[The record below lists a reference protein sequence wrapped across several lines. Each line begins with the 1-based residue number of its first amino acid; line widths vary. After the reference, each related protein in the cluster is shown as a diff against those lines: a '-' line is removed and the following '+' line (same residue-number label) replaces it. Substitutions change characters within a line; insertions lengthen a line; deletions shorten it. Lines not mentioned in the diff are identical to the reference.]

1 MSHLRNWA
9 GPLLVALAVAGCGG
23 SGEGQTP
30 AASSPAGVDREQ
42 LEAVVAA
49 SHRTPAYV
57 ARDAHRHP
65 VDTLE
70 FFGLAPDMT
79 VVEIWPT
86 TGWYT
91 EIIAPYVRDSGQYY
105 GAHFDSEHNSEFLRT
120 QRTAF
125 ISKLAAEPAVYGAA
139 QVTELGRGKYQ
150 IAPAGSADMV
160 LTFRNVHNWT
170 IGNYATDVFAGIYRA
185 LKPGGVLG
193 IVDHRGE
200 PHPPGDPE
208 TETGYLRTDAV
219 VALAQAA
226 GFVLEASSEVNA
238 NPADTKDHPA
248 GVWTLPPSLRLG
260 PQDYDQ
266 YVAIGESDR
275 MTLKFRKPGADS

>member
-1 MSHLRNWA
+1 MKAGLRVCAWA
-9 GPLLVALAVAGCGG
+9 IVAIAAQACQRPDTGQEVPGPA
-23 SGEGQTP
+23 
-30 AASSPAGVDREQ
+30 VDRER
-42 LEAVVAA
+42 LASVVTGP
-49 SHRTPAYV
+49 HRTPAYV
-57 ARDAHRHP
+57 ERDTFRHP
-65 VDTLE
+65 IETLE

-91 EIIAPYVRDSGQYY
+91 EIIAPYVRASGRYY

-120 QRTAF
+120 QRAAF
-125 ISKLAAEPAVYGAA
+125 ISKLQAEPDIYGDA
-139 QVTELGRGKYQ
+139 QVTELGRGKYE

-170 IGNYATDVFAGIYRA
+170 IGNYAADVFAGIHRA

-200 PHPPGDPE
+200 PHPPGDPD
-208 TETGYLRTDAV
+208 TETGYLRTEDV
-219 VALAQAA
+219 ITLAEAA
-226 GFVLEASSEVNA
+226 GFELEASAEINA
-238 NPADTKDHPA
+238 NPADTKDHPE

-260 PQDYDQ
+260 PEDYDK

-275 MTLKFRKPGADS
+275 MTLKFRKPGA